1 MATNSS
7 YIQLSSSVLLEYEYK
22 DQSTTVNDYTTV
34 VAPWYLMENE
44 HDNSLAIF
52 NDDNSTALTGN
63 VRTRMGTPTDVTLAQ
78 YGYLQLSNTTL
89 LNDYDPELTSSS
101 NLPVAFSATQVVSY
115 DVVRLHLVQ
124 GFNFENNDGFQFR
137 LSFDI

>member
-7 YIQLSSSVLLEYEYK
+7 YIQLSASVLLEYEYR
-22 DQSTTVNDYTTV
+22 DQGATANEYTTDQG
-34 VAPWYLMENE
+34 PWYLMENE
-44 HDNSLAIF
+44 HDNSIAIF

-89 LNDYDPELTSSS
+89 LNDYDH
-101 NLPVAFSATQVVSY
+101 Y
-115 DVVRLHLVQ
+115 
-124 GFNFENNDGFQFR
+124 
-137 LSFDI
+137 